1 MRSKHATEPR
11 DLSAIVNREIL
22 PGLAISV
29 SFAALSPLVL
39 GYALYR
45 LLVGRGAAFVPQD
58 AFFLVGVVT
67 AFALAWGLSS
77 CIVAFLKVRHLAV
90 RPLERL
96 ASAAAFRMERGSSD
110 PFRLRTRVGELVSLV
125 AIFNRLF
132 GSQDERVAELVALV
146 HAFGHDAN
154 RYANHVSGAAY
165 LCLDPVVPSERQGE
179 HLAEL
184 PALAV
189 REIAAFQDHLA
200 QTVGI
205 VDNYNRIKGPSFA
218 AVDVVSVANG
228 CLVRL
233 RPEAD
238 AKRLALSAAL
248 PPSCVVRAHE
258 SKLANVIHNLVDNA
272 IKFTPEGG
280 SISLLVGWEK
290 DNLVIAVTD
299 TGCGVPAECR
309 ERVFDPAFRAPGTAK
324 VEGQGLGL
332 SFVRSI
338 VRFYG
343 GTCRCD
349 SNPGSGSTFTVA
361 LPLRKGKLQ

>member
-1 MRSKHATEPR
+1 MRSKRATEPR
-11 DLSAIVNREIL
+11 DLSAIVRREIL

-29 SFAALSPLVL
+29 SFAALSPFAL

-67 AFALAWGLSS
+67 SFALAWGLSS

-146 HAFGHDAN
+146 RAFGHDAN

-165 LCLDPVVPSERQGE
+165 LCLDPAVPYERQKE

-184 PALAV
+184 PVLAV
-189 REIAAFQDHLA
+189 REIAAFQDHLV

-205 VDNYNRIKGPSFA
+205 VDNYNRIKGPPFA
-218 AVDVVSVANG
+218 AVDVVSVAKG

-248 PPSCVVRAHE
+248 PSSCAVLAHE
-258 SKLANVIHNLVDNA
+258 QKLASIIDNLVGNA

-280 SISLLVGWEK
+280 RIALSVGWQK
-290 DNLVIAVTD
+290 GALVIAVTD
-299 TGCGVPAECR
+299 TGCGIAADYW
-309 ERVFDPAFRAPGTAK
+309 ERVFDPGFRGTTA
-324 VEGQGLGL
+324 VEGHGLGL
-332 SFVRSI
+332 SFVRS
-338 VRFYG
+338 VARFY
-343 GTCRCD
+343 
-349 SNPGSGSTFTVA
+349 SGSATCSSEPGKGTTFTVT
-361 LPLRKGKLQ
+361 LPLKAKGGLK

>member
-1 MRSKHATEPR
+1 MRSKRATEAR
-11 DLSAIVNREIL
+11 ELSAIVRREIL

-29 SFAALSPLVL
+29 SAAALSPFVL

-45 LLVGRGAAFVPQD
+45 LLVDRGAAFVPQD

-132 GSQDERVAELVALV
+132 GSQDERVAELVALIL
-146 HAFGHDAN
+146 AFGHDAN

-165 LCLDPVVPSERQGE
+165 LCLDPVVPPERQKG

-189 REIAAFQDHLA
+189 REIAALQDHLV

-205 VDNYNRIKGPSFA
+205 VDNYNRIKGPTFA
-218 AVDVVSVANG
+218 AVDVVSVATT
-228 CLVRL
+228 CLARL

-248 PPSCVVRAHE
+248 PSACVVLAHE
-258 SKLANVIHNLVDNA
+258 QKLANVIDNLVGNA

-280 SISLLVGWEK
+280 RIALSVGWEK
-290 DNLVIAVTD
+290 DNLVIAITD
-299 TGCGVPAECR
+299 TGCGIAADYR
-309 ERVFDPAFRAPGTAK
+309 ERVFDPGFRGTAA
-324 VEGQGLGL
+324 VDGRGLGL
-332 SFVRSI
+332 SFVRS
-338 VRFYG
+338 VARFYG
-343 GTCRCD
+343 GTAVC
-349 SNPGSGSTFTVA
+349 SSVPGQGSTFTVT
-361 LPLRKGKLQ
+361 LPLKAKGGLK

>member
-1 MRSKHATEPR
+1 MRSKRATEAR
-11 DLSAIVNREIL
+11 ELSAIVRREIL

-96 ASAAAFRMERGSSD
+96 ASAAAFRMERGTVD
-110 PFRLRTRVGELVSLV
+110 PFRLKTRVGELVSLV

-189 REIAAFQDHLA
+189 REIAALQDHLA

-205 VDNYNRIKGPSFA
+205 VDNYNRIKGPLFA
-218 AVDVVSVANG
+218 AVDVVSVAKG
-228 CLVRL
+228 CLARL

-248 PPSCVVRAHE
+248 PSVCVVWAHE
-258 SKLANVIHNLVDNA
+258 AKFANVIHNLVDNA
-272 IKFTPEGG
+272 IKYTPEGG

-290 DNLVIAVTD
+290 DDLVIAVTD
-299 TGCGVPAECR
+299 TGCGIAAEHLGY
-309 ERVFDPAFRAPGTAK
+309 VFDPGFRGTSA
-324 VEGQGLGL
+324 VEGHGLGL
-332 SFVRSI
+332 SFVRS
-338 VRFYG
+338 VARFYG
-343 GTCRCD
+343 GTAMC
-349 SNPGSGSTFTVA
+349 SSTPGQGTTFTVT
-361 LPLRKGKLQ
+361 LPLKAEGGLK

>member
-1 MRSKHATEPR
+1 MRSKRATEAR
-11 DLSAIVNREIL
+11 ELSAIVRREIL

-29 SFAALSPLVL
+29 SAAALSPFVL

-77 CIVAFLKVRHLAV
+77 CVVAFLKVRHLAV

-96 ASAAAFRMERGSSD
+96 ASAAVFRMERGSSD

-258 SKLANVIHNLVDNA
+258 QKLASVIDNLVGNA
-272 IKFTPEGG
+272 IKFTSEGG
-280 SISLLVGWEK
+280 RIALSVALRSGA
-290 DNLVIAVTD
+290 LVIAVAD
-299 TGCGVPAECR
+299 TGCGIAAEHLGY
-309 ERVFDPAFRAPGTAK
+309 VFDPGFRGTSA
-324 VEGQGLGL
+324 VEGHGLGL
-332 SFVRSI
+332 SFVRS
-338 VRFYG
+338 VARFYG
-343 GTCRCD
+343 GTATC
-349 SNPGSGSTFTVA
+349 SSTPGQGTTFTVT
-361 LPLRKGKLQ
+361 LPLKAEGGLK